1 MTNFNLLSK
10 FVDWLGELSS
20 RMSLV
25 GVSCDASDA
34 RVVEIRRCNYAYSDH
49 RSGKCVGN

>member
-1 MTNFNLLSK
+1 MTNFNFLSK
-10 FVDWLGELSS
+10 FNNRLGELSS

-49 RSGKCVGN
+49 RSRRCVGS

>member
-10 FVDWLGELSS
+10 FNNWLGELSS

-25 GVSCDASDA
+25 GVSCDASGA
-34 RVVEIRRCNYAYSDH
+34 QVAEIRRCNHACSH
-49 RSGKCVGN
+49 HQSGRGLGS